1 MTQHIRFGWTGVSL
15 LLVFMIVIVCAATT
29 GAAAQDGTPIEI
41 SGNFSGDLVGYGEEA
56 REGPD
61 RGNQVNIEGQM
72 TFEGENAVNPA
83 ISVESA
89 QWTVLDASSVQVF
102 VEGDRSVEFVTIPQ
116 EDAVVLNTEEGMI
129 PSGTTLRVEFSAYL
143 TGGTADNEV
152 NAATVDVEYETPGGT
167 PGDDS
172 FEVPVDTSNSAINI
186 IQTATGAEGDGGGS
200 LLETIGVFVGIP
212 AIGILLIVL
221 AYLRLKTPE
230 EPV

>member
-1 MTQHIRFGWTGVSL
+1 MTQHTRSGWAGVSL

-29 GAAAQDGTPIEI
+29 GAAAQDGAPIEI

-167 PGDDS
+167 PGDES

-221 AYLRLKTPE
+221 AYLRLRTPE

>member
-1 MTQHIRFGWTGVSL
+1 MAQCTRFGWTIVAL
-15 LLVFMIVIVCAATT
+15 LFVFVIVLVGAATT
-29 GAAAQDGTPIEI
+29 SAVAQDGTPIEV

-61 RGNQVNIEGQM
+61 RGNQVNVEGQM
-72 TFEGENAVNPA
+72 IFEGENAVNPA

-143 TGGTADNEV
+143 TGGTTDDEV
-152 NAATVDVEYETPGGT
+152 NAATVDIEYETPGGT
-167 PGDDS
+167 PGDSS
-172 FEVPVDTSNSAINI
+172 FEVPVDSSDSAINI

-212 AIGILLIVL
+212 AIGILVIVV
-221 AYLRLKTPE
+221 AYLRLRTPKE
-230 EPV
+230 TV